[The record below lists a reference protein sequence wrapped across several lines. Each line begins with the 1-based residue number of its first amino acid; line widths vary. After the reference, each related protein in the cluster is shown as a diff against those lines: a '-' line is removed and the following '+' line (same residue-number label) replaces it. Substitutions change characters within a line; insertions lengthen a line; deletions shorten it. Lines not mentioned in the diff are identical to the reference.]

1 MNLLTDLLNVNFIQ
15 ILLWKNVLQFDLIVI
30 LLGMLCHVSV
40 DVRLHLQEED
50 QSDWLGSD
58 LNAVLFKLIN
68 LVLALG
74 AEVIDEAIPV
84 SLNGLLLANK
94 LGFVF
99 KHVGSLYRLSD
110 FFKLTFEAA

>member
-15 ILLWKNVLQFDLIVI
+15 ILLWKNVFQFDLIDI
-30 LLGMLCHVSV
+30 FLGMLCHVSV
-40 DVRLHLQEED
+40 DVRLHLEEED

-58 LNAVLFKLIN
+58 LNAVLFKIIN

-74 AEVIDEAIPV
+74 AEVKDEAIPV
-84 SLNGLLLANK
+84 SFNRQLLAVK

-99 KHVGSLYRLSD
+99 KHIGSLDRLSD

>member
-1 MNLLTDLLNVNFIQ
+1 M
-15 ILLWKNVLQFDLIVI
+15 VLVL
-30 LLGMLCHVSV
+30 

-74 AEVIDEAIPV
+74 AEFIDEAIPV